1 MQLNTLPKELKKYN
15 QWILYKKNKV
25 PYSPRTGKPAKVD
38 DVRTFA
44 SYSLSESVY
53 QKEIE
58 NYAGVGFVLTEK
70 DDFLFIDLDHCISF
84 TKSGTLVFE
93 NYNAKKIVSLFQ
105 GKAYMEYSMSG
116 SGIHIITKG
125 NIPRSVRRDD
135 LGIEIYNSG
144 RYAALTGRI
153 MPASTDILSP
163 CQTSIDL
170 LYKNICP
177 NIPERQKEKQ
187 AQKAKPKQDDREP
200 SISQNFSHRDVKTK
214 NVEETLTAIQKSSKN
229 EKFQLL
235 HSGQWKELGYPSHS
249 HADMAYIGILAYY
262 SGGNV
267 DAIKKI
273 AYSGK
278 LFLREKGQRE
288 DYMNR
293 TIKKALDNLQQHGW

>member
-1 MQLNTLPKELKKYN
+1 MQLNTLPEELKKYN

-25 PYSPRTGKPAKVD
+25 PYSPRTGKLAKVD
-38 DVRTFA
+38 DRRTFA

-53 QKEIE
+53 RKEIE
-58 NYAGVGFVLTEK
+58 NYAGLGFVLTEK
-70 DDFLFIDLDHCISF
+70 DDFIFIDLDHCISF

-93 NYNAKKIVSLFQ
+93 NYHAKKIVSLFQ

-125 NIPRSVRRDD
+125 SMPRSVRRDD
-135 LGIEIYNSG
+135 LGVEIYNSG

-153 MPASTDILSP
+153 MPASTDILST
-163 CQTSIDL
+163 CQTSIDC

-177 NIPERQKEKQ
+177 NIPKRQKEKPP
-187 AQKAKPKQDDREP
+187 QKAKPKQGDKEP
-200 SISQNFSHRDVKTK
+200 FISQNFGRRDAKTK
-214 NVEETLTAIQKSSKN
+214 NVEETLAAIQKSSKN
-229 EKFQLL
+229 EKFRFL
-235 HSGQWKELGYPSHS
+235 HNGQWKELGYPSHS

-267 DAIKKI
+267 DVIKKI

-278 LFLREKGQRE
+278 LFLRNKGQRE

-293 TIKKALDNLQQHGW
+293 TIKKALNNLK